1 MELLLVRLLGVE
13 GGVFPGLFVSDQG
26 TEDGEEFVHGGDE
39 GEFLV
44 LSPEEKLLIEVFD
57 DGVASD
63 GGEGGHVECG
73 ADGGSTAPDGL
84 FASKGS
90 AVAVDRRDPDEQGD
104 LLS

>member
-1 MELLLVRLLGVE
+1 MLDVE

-26 TEDGEEFVHGGDE
+26 IEDGEQLVHGGDE

-44 LSPEEKLLIEVFD
+44 LSPEEELLVEVFD
-57 DGVASD
+57 GGVEADGA
-63 GGEGGHVECG
+63 EGGHVERG
-73 ADGGSTAPDGL
+73 ADGGPTAPDGL

-90 AVAVDRRDPDEQGD
+90 AVAVDGGDPDEQGD